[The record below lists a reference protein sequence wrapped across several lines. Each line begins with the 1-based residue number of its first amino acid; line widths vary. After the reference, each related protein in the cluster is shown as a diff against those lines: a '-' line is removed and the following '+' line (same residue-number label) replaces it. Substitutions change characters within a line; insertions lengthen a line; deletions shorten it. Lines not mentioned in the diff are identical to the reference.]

1 MSIQNSLP
9 GSIVKKLTPAQVWN
23 ARYNTNTSVFVSA
36 KKRIDEYCKAVPG
49 AMTELQNVLK
59 DFRKFNPNLTR
70 ANMKLAKAHIAKLGD
85 IRIDDTMN
93 RPLDW
98 DHVLNILRNYSAT
111 RVLAIN
117 VYEDPELPGCLIAW
131 DGQHTMIVLY
141 IIYTM
146 VFEASASDVDVPV
159 VISPTNDK
167 AEIRENF
174 IILNTSES
182 KGGGKKDLD
191 PLDLFSQK
199 VFGVRMDNSNKLD
212 WLAAERKQRLLES
225 ADLFLTSSAYQ
236 NTTDDGAITH
246 VSNII
251 DEAEPIVEQFCKYWN
266 QRKTYEV
273 RHVETKEI
281 IMLCEFFRACA
292 DDPSVVVDDKFIA
305 DVTKIFW
312 NSFECEFTGQKGLN
326 IFWRKLDGA
335 YQNWYDAV
343 YKEPEIGQD
352 DLRPTRYI
360 MTNNGKWQNTYGVTF
375 LIFLLKK
382 NGFKQTLPKP
392 PTEFK
397 PAKADLW

>member
-1 MSIQNSLP
+1 
-9 GSIVKKLTPAQVWN
+9 
-23 ARYNTNTSVFVSA
+23 
-36 KKRIDEYCKAVPG
+36 
-49 AMTELQNVLK
+49 
-59 DFRKFNPNLTR
+59 
-70 ANMKLAKAHIAKLGD
+70 
-85 IRIDDTMN
+85 
-93 RPLDW
+93 
-98 DHVLNILRNYSAT
+98 
-111 RVLAIN
+111 
-117 VYEDPELPGCLIAW
+117 
-131 DGQHTMIVLY
+131 LY